1 MVNDTNGIRPA
12 YVVAIALAAACLAF
26 VVGRAGATSSTAVQ
40 SPTTSTASQGDL
52 AAERELDITI
62 NRADL
67 EGIKLVD
74 GPIYVTGHRSPD
86 ADTVCSSIAYARLLC
101 ELGYDAQP
109 VVLGEINKE
118 TAYILK
124 SAGVEVPPLFEDAS
138 GKNMVLMDHSDVLLS
153 AEGIEDANIITII
166 DHHGDGTIN
175 TSRPLIYDARPIGS
189 ACTIVWIRYRN
200 YGIDM
205 DAATAKLLL
214 GGLMSDTHN
223 LQFEQTSTADRLA
236 YEDLG
241 ERAGV
246 SDTNA
251 FFQELVKASY
261 DYGDMTDEEIFLS
274 DVKSYEAAG
283 KRYAIGVVNVYD
295 EDDAKAMAARMKD
308 VLPGQLTSL
317 GVDYALAQVSVYH
330 DDISLG
336 YFVPADDATSELLK
350 AAIGETAT
358 FDGTSYVLRPG
369 ISRKSVLVPAIDD
382 VLRSY
387 PKE

>member
-1 MVNDTNGIRPA
+1 MANEAKGIKPA

-26 VVGRAGATSSTAVQ
+26 FAGRASVTSSTAAQ
-40 SPTTSTASQGDL
+40 SPAATTAQGDL
-52 AAERELDITI
+52 AAERELDIAI
-62 NRADL
+62 NRAEL

-86 ADTVCSSIAYARLLC
+86 ADTVCSSIAYAKLLR

-109 VVLGEINKE
+109 AVLGEVNKE
-118 TAYILK
+118 TARILE
-124 SAGVEVPPLFEDAS
+124 SAGVEVPPLLEDAS
-138 GKNMVLMDHSDVLLS
+138 GKNMVLMDHNDVLLS
-153 AEGIEDANIITII
+153 AEGIEDANIITVV
-166 DHHGDGTIN
+166 DHHGDGTID
-175 TSRPLIYDARPIGS
+175 TSQPLIYDARPIGS

-205 DAATAKLLL
+205 DAATAELLL
-214 GGLMSDTHN
+214 GGIMSDTHN
-223 LQFEQTSTADRLA
+223 LQFEQATAADRAA
-236 YEDLG
+236 YADLS

-251 FFQELVKASY
+251 YFQELQKASY

-274 DVKSYEAAG
+274 DMKSYETG
-283 KRYAIGVVNVYD
+283 GRRYAIGVVNVYD
-295 EDDAKAMAARMKD
+295 EDQAKEMAARMKD
-308 VLPGQLTSL
+308 ILPGQLTSL
-317 GVDYALAQVSVYH
+317 GVDYALAQVSVFH
-330 DDISLG
+330 DGISVG
-336 YFVPADDATSELLK
+336 YFVPADDATGEVLK
-350 AAIGETAT
+350 AALGDTAT

-382 VLRSY
+382 VLQSH